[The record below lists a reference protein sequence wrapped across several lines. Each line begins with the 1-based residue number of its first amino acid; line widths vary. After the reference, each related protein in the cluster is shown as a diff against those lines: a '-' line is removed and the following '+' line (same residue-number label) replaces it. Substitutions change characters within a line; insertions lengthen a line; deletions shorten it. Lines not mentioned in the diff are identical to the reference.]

1 MLLANA
7 MPLSRISSTIWL
19 LEKERDSKLLKS
31 LSFVPKPGYTLFF
44 FSNLFLSRVINDIF
58 SKIDEHIEKET
69 LITEL
74 NLSSLPDLYG
84 QFVQLIEYLV
94 RSVALRC

>member
-1 MLLANA
+1 
-7 MPLSRISSTIWL
+7 MPFYL
-19 LEKERDSKLLKS
+19 
-31 LSFVPKPGYTLFF
+31 
-44 FSNLFLSRVINDIF
+44 NLFLSRVINDIF

-94 RSVALRC
+94 RNAEYLLPSLA